1 MPLGVFEDAK
11 FGERTLELK
20 AGETLLVYTDGVTEA
35 MNPQR
40 ELFGEERLKEAV
52 RGQAK
57 LSTEKL
63 AERVVQ
69 QVAQFARGAE
79 PSDDITLLALKHRL
93 G

>member
-1 MPLGVFEDAK
+1 
-11 FGERTLELK
+11 
-20 AGETLLVYTDGVTEA
+20 VTEA